1 MTVKH
6 IKDISNDVADYL
18 KTKDK
23 SIIRRFIFLFR
34 NSEERVV
41 FVLLYRYYI
50 KRYLSEQITRDDLFN
65 SIINE
70 KINQLFNGSKNTIFE
85 HYNLSKTIYKKLPL

>member
-1 MTVKH
+1 MTVRH
-6 IKDISNDVADYL
+6 IKDISNDVSDFL

-23 SIIRRFIFLFR
+23 SIIRRFIYLFKT
-34 NSEERVV
+34 NEERLE
-41 FVLLYRYYI
+41 FVMLYRYYI
-50 KRYLSEQITRDDLFN
+50 KQYLSEEITRDDLFN

-85 HYNLSKTIYKKLPL
+85 PHNLKKTIFKKLPL